1 MIINNWWRLH
11 DKVANVDLHEWMLHM
26 WGDWKVHQCSAWNFT
41 NQFVKVQQFSHQQR
55 HRVVLL
61 TIINVLLLIKL
72 FRAGGRLCKVCNFY
86 QKLTLVSFSHVGD
99 CSFKPS
105 VTTKVAP
112 GNTWFPNDHTWL
124 YLLFEFR
131 CVSVQYVLSMVHG
144 AAAQSGHRGGLMTMR
159 LLVGPLAVFSS
170 GLSEDV

>member
-1 MIINNWWRLH
+1 MEDAGSGVTGRTGNNARIHTYGIMWIQKSIEKLSRTKLYLLWIM
-11 DKVANVDLHEWMLHM
+11 WT
-26 WGDWKVHQCSAWNFT
+26 WGDCKVHQCSAWNFT
-41 NQFVKVQQFSHQQR
+41 NQFVKPAKTS
-55 HRVVLL
+55 RVVLL

-112 GNTWFPNDHTWL
+112 GNTWFPNDHTGL
-124 YLLFEFR
+124 YLLFKFR
-131 CVSVQYVLSMVHG
+131 CVCAVCVVD
-144 AAAQSGHRGGLMTMR
+144 
-159 LLVGPLAVFSS
+159 GPWCSS
-170 GLSEDV
+170 PVWT